1 MLMPTLKAVGVS
13 DIHFGVVTVVAMG
26 MGLFM
31 PPVGLALYMLR
42 DMCKISFDEAVKA
55 VLPFQ
60 LALLASLIV
69 ITYFPEITLIGP
81 RWLGLSISYPS

>member
-1 MLMPTLKAVGVS
+1 MPRTRSLAWSELK
-13 DIHFGVVTVVAMG
+13 IGVVTVVAMG

-81 RWLGLSISYPS
+81 RWLGLID